1 MSVYKDN
8 KSNTWKVYYRFT
20 DWQGKVHQSTKRGFP
35 TKREALAWEREQ
47 LHKVEA
53 DLDMTFESF
62 IDTYTTDMKNRLKEN
77 TWHTKEHIIRTKL
90 LPYFAKRKMNSIKP
104 KDIIA
109 WQNEMI
115 KRRDERGEA
124 YSPVY
129 LKTVH
134 NQLSAIFNNEETL
147 AWELERVET
156 ELWKA
161 PPEPLMEQVS
171 TFFLRAV
178 RSGWERPRS
187 LRRFSA
193 WI

>member
-1 MSVYKDN
+1 
-8 KSNTWKVYYRFT
+8 
-20 DWQGKVHQSTKRGFP
+20 
-35 TKREALAWEREQ
+35 
-47 LHKVEA
+47 
-53 DLDMTFESF
+53 MTFESF